1 MKVSELTL
9 NTIKQYLRIDGN
21 DDDVLLQMLLD
32 ASVQYCTSYMGCDKQ
47 TLEKYEDVTIVI
59 LSLISDSYEVRQ
71 FTTSTITLN
80 PFMQGVLDLHC
91 GNFLGVEN
99 VQPNNVTKHTDTPTN
114 AIPKPNITETTN
126 NTPTTN
132 NEVKVYNIIW
142 GIATQGAPSKTSRG
156 YLEYSQLSGFGKLH
170 LDMTIPSNVAN
181 STVICTLPNDAPTPI
196 SLLEVAVGTGG
207 SIYVEPDTRYIK
219 CWGVT
224 STTTK
229 RYIIDLVGFWKETL

>member
-32 ASVQYCTSYMGCDKQ
+32 ASVQYCTSYMGCNKQ
-47 TLEKYEDVTIVI
+47 ELEKYEDVTVVI

-71 FTTSTITLN
+71 FTTSIITLN

-91 GNFLGVEN
+91 GNLLGVED
-99 VQPNNVTKHTDTPTN
+99 VQ
-114 AIPKPNITETTN
+114 TN
-126 NTPTTN
+126 NTPTS

-156 YLEYSQLSGFGKLH
+156 YLEYSQSSGFGKLH
-170 LDMTIPSNVAN
+170 LDMNIPNTASNGVA
-181 STVICTLPNDAPTPI
+181 ICTLPNDAPTPI
-196 SLLEVAVGTGG
+196 SLLEVAVTPSG
-207 SIYVEPDTRYIK
+207 SIYVEPNTRDVK
-219 CWGVT
+219 CWGVAT
-224 STTTK
+224 PK
-229 RYIIDLVGFWKETL
+229 RYIIDLVGFWKGIQ